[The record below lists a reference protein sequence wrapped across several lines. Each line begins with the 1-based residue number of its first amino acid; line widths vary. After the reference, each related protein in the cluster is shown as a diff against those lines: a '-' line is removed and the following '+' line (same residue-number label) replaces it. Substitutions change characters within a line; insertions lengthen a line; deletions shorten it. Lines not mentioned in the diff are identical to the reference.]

1 MSNFGFGYGSQWHLL
16 RYLGYHRQRLND
28 TIREQVGGRAIEWLD
43 FPFSEWIDPLWQ
55 DRELVGLE
63 FIANHVHAALAWT
76 KFWPQ
81 QGTFHNWDAIAKITY
96 DSHEEWLLVEA
107 KATVGEMRSSCRAT
121 NPVSLDTIQAA
132 FDAARPSFGADAISS
147 TAWLTPFY
155 QYCNRLTMLHFLQQ
169 ACQPIVRARMLF
181 IYFYGDMNPGQECP
195 QSAAAWQPSITAM
208 HKAIGVTPDSGLMNR
223 VHHVYLPV
231 NPDAKRRKFPIAP
244 LVP

>member
-1 MSNFGFGYGSQWHLL
+1 MHSFSACQFSTSAQMSRSNRSFRVSTDLTDTARRSIVTITLVLYYRKRTMSNFGFGYGSQWHLL

-181 IYFYGDMNPGQECP
+181 IYF
-195 QSAAAWQPSITAM
+195 
-208 HKAIGVTPDSGLMNR
+208 
-223 VHHVYLPV
+223 
-231 NPDAKRRKFPIAP
+231 
-244 LVP
+244 